1 MVMTPREIQEKQ
13 FHDAF
18 RGYSHEE
25 VDLFID
31 QVAEDYGKIYREN
44 QGFNERLKELQEK
57 VERAPATTTAPEPA
71 ASAAA
76 EPAAPARAHPAEAPV
91 RSESED
97 MLKRMLVTAQET
109 ADRAIQ
115 GARAK
120 AQRMVDE
127 AEVRAREIEEQADAL
142 SASTLQDAQRRAGEL
157 LKAATREEEELR
169 SRIEGMR
176 TFERDFRNRLGAYIR
191 SQLELLEK
199 TPVLSASAPSGL
211 FDRPSFQSMFT
222 QPPPRPKAPPLTE
235 RPVPPAPAEPPAA
248 PEQPSD
254 PSSTRFDTAAADSQK
269 SAARHTEGDRSSG
282 GSGDS
287 SQGAQSE
294 KDDPSSEDADGKSIR
309 ELFWGED

>member
-44 QGFNERLKELQEK
+44 QGFNERLRELQEQ
-57 VERAPATTTAPEPA
+57 VGRGSAPARETAAPEAAPAPSPAPSPEPA
-71 ASAAA
+71 
-76 EPAAPARAHPAEAPV
+76 

-127 AEVRAREIEEQADAL
+127 AEARAREIEEQADAL

-169 SRIEGMR
+169 NRLEGMR

-211 FDRPSFQSMFT
+211 FDRPSFQSMFA
-222 QPPPRPKAPPLTE
+222 QPLPR
-235 RPVPPAPAEPPAA
+235 PAA
-248 PEQPSD
+248 PSLKERTAESSAAQSSETAE
-254 PSSTRFDTAAADSQK
+254 SSTKKVHGPSPGAEAKPAKQEKK
-269 SAARHTEGDRSSG
+269 SASSKAEDDRSLDELSEGGQAREGDS
-282 GSGDS
+282 D
-287 SQGAQSE
+287 A
-294 KDDPSSEDADGKSIR
+294 EDADGKSIR

>member
-44 QGFNERLKELQEK
+44 QSFNERLKELQEK
-57 VERAPATTTAPEPA
+57 AERAPAAAAAPAPA
-71 ASAAA
+71 ASAAV
-76 EPAAPARAHPAEAPV
+76 EPAPSVPAQPSEAPV

-120 AQRMVDE
+120 AQRMVEE

-235 RPVPPAPAEPPAA
+235 QPAPPAA
-248 PEQPSD
+248 AGSADTPDEPWD
-254 PSSTRFDTAAADSQK
+254 ASSTSVEGAAAEPHK
-269 SAARHTEGDRSSG
+269 SASRHTEGDRSSDR
-282 GSGDS
+282 SGDS

-294 KDDPSSEDADGKSIR
+294 EEDPSSEDADGKSIR

>member
-57 VERAPATTTAPEPA
+57 LERAPATAAAAPA
-71 ASAAA
+71 ASAAV
-76 EPAAPARAHPAEAPV
+76 EPAPPAPAQPSEAPA

-120 AQRMVDE
+120 AQRMVEE
-127 AEVRAREIEEQADAL
+127 AEARAREIEEQADAL

-235 RPVPPAPAEPPAA
+235 RPAPPAA
-248 PEQPSD
+248 PEPADTPDESSDASVGTAATEPHQSTPRHTQSDRRAGASGD
-254 PSSTRFDTAAADSQK
+254 PSES
-269 SAARHTEGDRSSG
+269 
-282 GSGDS
+282 
-287 SQGAQSE
+287 AQSE
-294 KDDPSSEDADGKSIR
+294 VDDPSSEDADGKSIR

>member
-57 VERAPATTTAPEPA
+57 VERAPAAGGA
-71 ASAAA
+71 
-76 EPAAPARAHPAEAPV
+76 AAPAEVARPAAAPPSAEPP

-127 AEVRAREIEEQADAL
+127 AEARAREIEEQADAL
-142 SASTLQDAQRRAGEL
+142 SASTLQDAQRRAGEM
-157 LKAATREEEELR
+157 LKAATREEEDLR
-169 SRIEGMR
+169 NRIEGMR

-199 TPVLSASAPSGL
+199 TPVLSAGAPSGL
-211 FDRPSFQSMFT
+211 FDRPSFQSMFS
-222 QPPPRPKAPPLTE
+222 QPAPRPATTSRPE
-235 RPVPPAPAEPPAA
+235 RSRTPPAA
-248 PEQPSD
+248 EPVHPTED
-254 PSSTRFDTAAADSQK
+254 PGKPAYGSSEDV
-269 SAARHTEGDRSSG
+269 SARSEEKAGRRSA
-282 GSGDS
+282 GSGTSDDAREADELPEDS
-287 SQGAQSE
+287 SSASG
-294 KDDPSSEDADGKSIR
+294 EDADGKSIR

>member
-44 QGFNERLKELQEK
+44 QGFNERLKEMQDKL
-57 VERAPATTTAPEPA
+57 ERAPAAET
-71 ASAAA
+71 SAAA
-76 EPAAPARAHPAEAPV
+76 TAPPQATPSAPAPSPEPP

-142 SASTLQDAQRRAGEL
+142 SASTLQDAQRRAAEM
-157 LKAATREEEELR
+157 LKAATREEEDLR

-199 TPVLSASAPSGL
+199 TPVLSANAPSGL

-222 QPPPRPKAPPLTE
+222 QPPPRRTA
-235 RPVPPAPAEPPAA
+235 PPAPTESNPPPVDPSGAGADKLSEATRPGAKSATTESALESPSGGTQHEPRT
-248 PEQPSD
+248 ED
-254 PSSTRFDTAAADSQK
+254 PSSTEDT
-269 SAARHTEGDRSSG
+269 
-282 GSGDS
+282 
-287 SQGAQSE
+287 
-294 KDDPSSEDADGKSIR
+294 DGKSIR
-309 ELFWGED
+309 ELFWGEE